1 MARLIA
7 IDYGLKRVGLAI
19 ADPLKIIA
27 SPYQTVS
34 TPELEDFLLSFD
46 QKEVIEAFVVG
57 MPKNLKNES
66 TQATEM
72 VENFVKQLK
81 TTFPEIPVH
90 LVDERF
96 TSKMAVDAMIAGG
109 AKKKDRRIKE
119 NVDKISAAI
128 ILQSFLDFKVST

>member
-81 TTFPEIPVH
+81 TKFPEIPVH

-96 TSKMAVDAMIAGG
+96 TSKMAADAMIAGG

-128 ILQSFLDFKVST
+128 ILQSFLDAKVST

>member
-19 ADPLKIIA
+19 TDPLKMIA

-34 TPELEDFLLSFD
+34 ALELEDFLLRYD
-46 QKEVIEAFVVG
+46 QKEGIEAFVVG
-57 MPKNLKNES
+57 MPRNLKNER
-66 TQATEM
+66 THATEM

-81 TTFPEIPVH
+81 AKFPKTPVH

-96 TSKMAVDAMIAGG
+96 TSKMAADAMITGG
-109 AKKKDRRIKE
+109 AKRKDRRKKE

-128 ILQSFLDFKVST
+128 ILQSFLDAKVST

>member
-19 ADPLKIIA
+19 ADL
-27 SPYQTVS
+27 S

-72 VENFVKQLK
+72 VENFVKKLK
-81 TTFPEIPVH
+81 TKFPEIPVH